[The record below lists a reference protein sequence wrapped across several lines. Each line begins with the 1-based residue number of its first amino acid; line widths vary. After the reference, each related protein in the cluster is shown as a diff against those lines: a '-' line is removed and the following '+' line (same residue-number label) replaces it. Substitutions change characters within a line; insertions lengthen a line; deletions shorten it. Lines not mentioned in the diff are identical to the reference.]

1 MKSADGQSIDYPEL
15 QKLKEISSPGEILNL
30 TQKFFQSASST
41 GAKFHD
47 KPLEGYVVAD
57 FSNVLAGPNCGR
69 MLCELGAT
77 VYKVNIFGKGE
88 KIPSLKLAKLFCLN
102 PPNCSASYIL
112 RRPQNFVKSSPYF

>member
-1 MKSADGQSIDYPEL
+1 MNQIGRTAWLKSADGQSIDYPEL
-15 QKLKEISSPGEILNL
+15 KKMKEVSSPGEILNL

-77 VYKVNIFGKGE
+77 VYKVNVLVNVVQWAG
-88 KIPSLKLAKLFCLN
+88 
-102 PPNCSASYIL
+102 
-112 RRPQNFVKSSPYF
+112 

>member
-15 QKLKEISSPGEILNL
+15 KKMKEVSSPGEILNL
-30 TQKFFQSASST
+30 TQKFFQSAPST

-77 VYKVNIFGKGE
+77 VYKVWYTSPFYTHLVYNT
-88 KIPSLKLAKLFCLN
+88 LL
-102 PPNCSASYIL
+102 
-112 RRPQNFVKSSPYF
+112 FVKIL

>member
-1 MKSADGQSIDYPEL
+1 MNQIGRTAWLKSADGQSIDYPEL
-15 QKLKEISSPGEILNL
+15 KKLKEVSSPGEMLNL
-30 TQKFFQSASST
+30 TQKFFQSTSST

-77 VYKVNIFGKGE
+77 VYKVYFFGIKQRIF
-88 KIPSLKLAKLFCLN
+88 
-102 PPNCSASYIL
+102 
-112 RRPQNFVKSSPYF
+112 RPQYISTKIVRFTRKHVNCK

>member
-1 MKSADGQSIDYPEL
+1 MNQIGRTAWLKSADGQSIDYPEL
-15 QKLKEISSPGEILNL
+15 KKMKEVSSPGEILNL
-30 TQKFFQSASST
+30 TQKFFQSAPST

-77 VYKVNIFGKGE
+77 VYKVKQERFQ
-88 KIPSLKLAKLFCLN
+88 KIAWIRSLHL
-102 PPNCSASYIL
+102 
-112 RRPQNFVKSSPYF
+112 Q